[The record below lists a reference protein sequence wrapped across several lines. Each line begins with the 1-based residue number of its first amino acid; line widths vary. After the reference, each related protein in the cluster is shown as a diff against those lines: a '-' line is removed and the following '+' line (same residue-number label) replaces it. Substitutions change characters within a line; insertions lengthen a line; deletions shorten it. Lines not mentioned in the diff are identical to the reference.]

1 MSKKKPEPNYRSDP
15 DFWVKDKV
23 KTLKSRKMSSAERTW
38 RKEHI
43 RLLEIEEKHLSLL
56 DELAR
61 KKDLAER
68 DAQSIA
74 NAKTRGCCLA
84 QQDRGQVQ
92 KQRNCNHRKGGIIQN
107 IKDPASIAAGLSH
120 GNGSQYAVIKHQMI
134 NRDIW
139 VRCLRCG
146 KWWKPPCR
154 SEYNLDRD
162 YWKAMFEYEEA
173 LEFPTNNTMSGSV
186 LCNFYQTLKDGTQV
200 DGSEVLRQRM
210 ANFR

>member
-23 KTLKSRKMSSAERTW
+23 KTLKSRKMSRAEKTW
-38 RKEHI
+38 RK
-43 RLLEIEEKHLSLL
+43 KYV
-56 DELAR
+56 EL
-61 KKDLAER
+61 LAEITNQESKNTDR
-68 DAQSIA
+68 QIETAKEYGRCLSQMDRNLVKRQSI
-74 NAKTRGCCLA
+74 
-84 QQDRGQVQ
+84 
-92 KQRNCNHRKGGIIQN
+92 CNHRKGGIIQN

-146 KWWKPPCR
+146 KWWKPPVR
-154 SEYNLDRD
+154 SQYPLDRD

-186 LCNFYQTLKDGTQV
+186 LCNFYQTMKDGTQV